1 MKYKY
6 NLPVKLQ
13 KEVNSYINKVVD
25 FLNKEEKIKEVD
37 EMGLNLLA
45 TNYQIYLMALKDITE
60 NGISST
66 GSRGNNIPNPSV
78 KIMNDAQIQIT
89 KLFEKFGLSP
99 KDREKLKTNSDS
111 DEEESPLT
119 QFFKRN

>member
-6 NLPVKLQ
+6 NLPIKLQ

-37 EMGLNLLA
+37 EIGLNLLA

-60 NGISST
+60 NGISSI
-66 GSRGNNIPNPSV
+66 GSRGNNIPNPSI

-89 KLFEKFGLSP
+89 KLFEKFGLTP
-99 KDREKLKTNSDS
+99 KDREKLNILTDS
-111 DEEESPLT
+111 DEDESAL
-119 QFFKRN
+119 FKFLKK